1 MAGMDAAE
9 RQRFL
14 ETLRK
19 DKSFRDDVR
28 RELLT
33 DELLELPQT
42 VASLAGTVHVLVET
56 VADQRRDF
64 TALATDVR
72 NYMER
77 TLSVVSDLAIALRGE
92 LGELRGEV
100 GELRGEVGELRG
112 EVGELRGEV
121 GELRGEVQA
130 QAASNRA
137 RFDQI
142 DAAIAELKNAS

>member
-1 MAGMDAAE
+1 MAVMDAAE

-14 ETLRK
+14 ETLRN
-19 DKSFRDDVR
+19 DTSFREDVR

-33 DELLELPQT
+33 AELLELPQT
-42 VASLAGTVHVLVET
+42 VATLTETVATLVGTVNVLVET

-64 TALATDVR
+64 AALATDVR

-77 TLSVVSDLAIALRGE
+77 TLDVVSDLAIALRGE
-92 LGELRGEV
+92 FGELRGEL
-100 GELRGEVGELRG
+100 ES
-112 EVGELRGEV
+112 
-121 GELRGEVQA
+121 QA
-130 QAASNRA
+130 TSNRA